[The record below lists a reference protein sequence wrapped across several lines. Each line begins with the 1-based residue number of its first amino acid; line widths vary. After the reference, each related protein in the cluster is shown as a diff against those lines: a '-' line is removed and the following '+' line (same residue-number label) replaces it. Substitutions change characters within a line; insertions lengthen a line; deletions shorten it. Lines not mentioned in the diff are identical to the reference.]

1 MKDELFKFSSYL
13 ERLFMWFY
21 SLFPKKSKFRNSLN
35 DTEQLFKKDLIEQFK
50 NIKKDGKYSSR
61 IFGKTQGIFL
71 ERMKYKYSFNGGFY
85 FKIEKRL
92 NKKFFTEKIFYAKKN
107 FYTKKKII

>member
-35 DTEQLFKKDLIEQFK
+35 DTDQLFKEDLIEQFK
-50 NIKKDGKYSSR
+50 NIIIKDGKYSSE

-71 ERMKYKYSFNGGFY
+71 ERIKYKYFFDGGFY
-85 FKIEKRL
+85 FKIEK
-92 NKKFFTEKIFYAKKN
+92 KVE
-107 FYTKKKII
+107 